1 MSNKTYLLSLNGDT
15 FNSFKLDFDN
25 ALQRLL
31 TRMDKL
37 QRDSGSITCKID
49 VQLKEDAE
57 RNLDSASEG
66 DTVPVMRPVFSHDI
80 STEIKVKDKTT
91 GLLAGNHKLVWDEQ
105 LHEYVMKDIDDGQTT
120 LFDTASDNTT
130 AQPPETPQLPESV
143 VDVDYT
149 VISDDKGYILRNPG
163 KCGIEHRWGILMLL
177 VGEHL
182 TIDESAGHCYSQ
194 LEDGTVALGSAYL
207 AADPRYVPEDIL
219 RPHLHEEITCN
230 SFGSISVGDH
240 EEPAKIT
247 VECLDCGGILLEE
260 ENPEGEEA

>member
-25 ALQRLL
+25 ALQRFL

-57 RNLDSASEG
+57 RNLDSANEG
-66 DTVPVMRPVFSHDI
+66 DTVPVMRPVFSYDI

-91 GLLAGNHKLVWDEQ
+91 GLLAGNRKLVWDEQ

-120 LFDTASDNTT
+120 LFDTASDNTP
-130 AQPPETPQLPESV
+130 AQPPETPQLPEAV

-182 TIDESAGHCYSQ
+182 TVDESAGHCYAQ

-260 ENPEGEEA
+260 ANPEGEEA

>member
-91 GLLAGNHKLVWDEQ
+91 GLLAGNRKLVWDEQ

-120 LFDTASDNTT
+120 LFDTASDNTP
-130 AQPPETPQLPESV
+130 AQPTETPQLPEAV

-149 VISDDKGYILRNPG
+149 VISDDNGYILRNPG
-163 KCGIEHRWGILMLL
+163 KCGIEHRWGMPMAR
-177 VGEHL
+177 
-182 TIDESAGHCYSQ
+182 TMTSRRS
-194 LEDGTVALGSAYL
+194 S
-207 AADPRYVPEDIL
+207 
-219 RPHLHEEITCN
+219 
-230 SFGSISVGDH
+230 S
-240 EEPAKIT
+240 PASRMS
-247 VECLDCGGILLEE
+247 
-260 ENPEGEEA
+260 

>member
-66 DTVPVMRPVFSHDI
+66 DTVPVMRPVFTHDI

-91 GLLAGNHKLVWDEQ
+91 GLLAGNRKLVWDEQ

-120 LFDTASDNTT
+120 LFDTASDNTP
-130 AQPPETPQLPESV
+130 AQPPEPPQLPLWMLTTPLSV
-143 VDVDYT
+143 MT
-149 VISDDKGYILRNPG
+149 RAISCAIRASVASNTAGASS
-163 KCGIEHRWGILMLL
+163 CSLL
-177 VGEHL
+177 AN
-182 TIDESAGHCYSQ
+182 I
-194 LEDGTVALGSAYL
+194 
-207 AADPRYVPEDIL
+207 
-219 RPHLHEEITCN
+219 
-230 SFGSISVGDH
+230 
-240 EEPAKIT
+240 
-247 VECLDCGGILLEE
+247 
-260 ENPEGEEA
+260 